1 MKELFPSK
9 PPSEANQALHNS
21 RPCPVQIPC
30 LTSFY
35 FGAQILCSRENA
47 VPQCTML
54 FPTSELFYT
63 RHGLPR
69 IASLPL
75 WLLVALGDSAVMC
88 HLLAQVTYFLLR
100 APVNIPPWHLS
111 CCMLTIHLYAVSSS
125 CRTVSSMRA
134 ETKSYSSPVPREPR
148 SGPGQALSYLLN

>member
-1 MKELFPSK
+1 MRQNKLFTIPDPALSK
-9 PPSEANQALHNS
+9 YLASLLFTLVHKFYAPEKMQFPNA
-21 RPCPVQIPC
+21 PC
-30 LTSFY
+30 SFLPLS
-35 FGAQILCSRENA
+35 FFTHAMA
-47 VPQCTML
+47 P
-54 FPTSELFYT
+54 
-63 RHGLPR
+63 PR

-100 APVNIPPWHLS
+100 ALVNIPPWHLS
-111 CCMLTIHLYAVSSS
+111 CCMLTIHLYAASSS
-125 CRTVSSMRA
+125 RRTVSSMRA